1 MPRKSAHAPVRQ
13 ERKRRRRETMS
24 TKEWADYQRQ
34 VARERKQ
41 KWQARAAATE
51 EVSTDDAEDEEVRRH
66 VGGCS

>member
-1 MPRKSAHAPVRQ
+1 
-13 ERKRRRRETMS
+13 MS

-51 EVSTDDAEDEEVRRH
+51 ATAQAEEVSTDDAEDEEERRD
-66 VGGCS
+66 VGGCSSLNEK